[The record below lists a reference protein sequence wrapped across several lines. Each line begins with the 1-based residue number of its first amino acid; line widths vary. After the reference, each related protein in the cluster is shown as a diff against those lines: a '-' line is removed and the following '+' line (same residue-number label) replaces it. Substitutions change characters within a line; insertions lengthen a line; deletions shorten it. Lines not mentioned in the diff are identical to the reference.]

1 MKQPSFREETR
12 VAIDMVAQA
21 LELSRSGVGGN
32 EHTLKGPRDLVT
44 STDVAVEDAVRAT
57 LTDGLGHP
65 VVGEERGGEAVSDG
79 SYWLVDPICGTRNFA
94 SGIPLFCMNVALRHP
109 RRSRP

>member
-12 VAIDMVAQA
+12 VAIDTVAQA

-57 LTDGLGHP
+57 LTDALGHS
-65 VVGEERGGEAVSDG
+65 VVGEERGGEACPMVRTG
-79 SYWLVDPICGTRNFA
+79 SSIRSAALATSLRA
-94 SGIPLFCMNVALRHP
+94 S
-109 RRSRP
+109 RSFS